1 MHYSS
6 GNYEAFVRPRKPEGA
21 DKKTAW
27 FVGSGLAGLA
37 GAAFLIR
44 DGGVSGDRIT
54 ILEELEI
61 PGGALDGL
69 DVPEM
74 RHRRILNPG
83 HPDRIVD
90 MAEFVD
96 FAVPGA
102 EADMEAPMLIHLA
115 DEWVSVLIAADA
127 STI

>member
-44 DGGVSGDRIT
+44 DGGVSGDRIQLLSRIEDPET
-54 ILEELEI
+54 LKQVRGHAD
-61 PGGALDGL
+61 PAGL
-69 DVPEM
+69 RFHDQ
-74 RHRRILNPG
+74 
-83 HPDRIVD
+83 
-90 MAEFVD
+90 
-96 FAVPGA
+96 
-102 EADMEAPMLIHLA
+102 LA
-115 DEWVSVLIAADA
+115 RLIAGRKADGNEN
-127 STI
+127 

>member
-1 MHYSS
+1 MEFDTSCIAGTPRRSDDPGDRTDLVSRPDIAAIVDLMAQHDRD
-6 GNYEAFVRPRKPEGA
+6 EPVAILRPRGRQP
-21 DKKTAW
+21 
-27 FVGSGLAGLA
+27 
-37 GAAFLIR
+37 
-44 DGGVSGDRIT
+44 
-54 ILEELEI
+54 
-61 PGGALDGL
+61 
-69 DVPEM
+69 M

-96 FAVPGA
+96 VGVPGA